1 MDSKRYFEE
10 IFCELKIKK
19 ILESEIYRDPKIV
32 IYEGN
37 QVDLIYFNPE
47 KIICRTRF
55 INYLKYMKDTNN
67 EYTIKNIIGYT
78 ILSNMHYFV
87 LEKII
92 EEIPL
97 ADYVKNLTL
106 IKKIKTII
114 NLIEII
120 YYFHNTLRI
129 TIKVL
134 STNNVYVRDNNLKL
148 NVSNLKRVIQECSFD
163 KFKKE
168 SLYYEY
174 LPPDLFDIDNSDVDG
189 EIEYKNEGNIWSL
202 GCIIS
207 EVFSGFI
214 PWYNRYNKN
223 EIIIIKLLVKK
234 TPFPIPNKINELNYS
249 IYKLIEECTN
259 TNPNRRPTIEFVLK
273 SLNDIVKNKEK
284 VYSIIMSTQTNKRIK
299 QLNRKYLISSI
310 YEYL

>member
-10 IFCELKIKK
+10 IFSELKIKK
-19 ILESEIYRDPKIV
+19 ILENEIYRDSKIV
-32 IYEGN
+32 IYECN

-78 ILSNMHYFV
+78 ILSNLHYFV

-92 EEIPL
+92 EETPL

-120 YYFHNTLRI
+120 YYFHNTLRL

-134 STNNVYVRDNNLKL
+134 STNNVYVRNNNLKL
-148 NVSNLKRVIQECSFD
+148 NVSNLKRVIHECSFD
-163 KFKKE
+163 KFKK
-168 SLYYEY
+168 
-174 LPPDLFDIDNSDVDG
+174 D
-189 EIEYKNEGNIWSL
+189 
-202 GCIIS
+202 
-207 EVFSGFI
+207 
-214 PWYNRYNKN
+214 
-223 EIIIIKLLVKK
+223 
-234 TPFPIPNKINELNYS
+234 
-249 IYKLIEECTN
+249 
-259 TNPNRRPTIEFVLK
+259 
-273 SLNDIVKNKEK
+273 
-284 VYSIIMSTQTNKRIK
+284 
-299 QLNRKYLISSI
+299 
-310 YEYL
+310 